1 MGIILKK
8 QVIKIKKYRK
18 ALKEPKMKSIQAL
31 MISGQIEG
39 HTTLPE
45 GVKATKYEE
54 IIPKILNLEE
64 REDVSGVLILLNT
77 VGGDVE
83 AGLAIAEAIAGMS
96 KPTVSLVLGG
106 GHSIGVPL
114 AVSAKKSFITH
125 SASMTIHPVRMNGT
139 VLGVDQAFD
148 YLSRMQ
154 DRINAF
160 IIGHSSTNE
169 KTLRKLLLN
178 TTEMSCDIG
187 SILYGNEAVK
197 AGIIDGVATL
207 SEAISELKRMCAS
220 I

>member
-1 MGIILKK
+1 MNR
-8 QVIKIKKYRK
+8 YSK
-18 ALKEPKMKSIQAL
+18 AIKEPSMKKIQAL

-39 HTTLPE
+39 HTLLPE

-64 REDVSGVLILLNT
+64 NSAVSGVLILLNT

-125 SASMTIHPVRMNGT
+125 SASMIIHPVRMNGV

-160 IIGHSSTNE
+160 IINHSSCQIE
-169 KTLRKLLLN
+169 TLRKLMLN

-187 SILYGNEAVK
+187 SILYGQEAVD
-197 AGIIDGVATL
+197 AGIIDGVANL
-207 SEAISELKRMCAS
+207 SQALAELKKLCGG

>member
-1 MGIILKK
+1 MK
-8 QVIKIKKYRK
+8 VYRPT
-18 ALKEPKMKSIQAL
+18 KEPPFNRIETL

-39 HTTLPE
+39 HTSLPE
-45 GVKATKYEE
+45 GIKATKYED
-54 IIPKILNLEE
+54 IIPKILAFEE
-64 REDVSGVLILLNT
+64 NKNIKGILIILNT

-83 AGLAIAEAIAGMS
+83 AGLAISEAIAGLS

-114 AVSAKKSFITH
+114 AVSAQHSFITH
-125 SASMTIHPVRMNGT
+125 SASMTIHPVRTNGV

-154 DRINAF
+154 NRINAF
-160 IIGHSSTNE
+160 IVGHSHIDETA
-169 KTLRKLLLN
+169 LRKLMLN

-187 SILYGNEAVK
+187 SILYGTEAVN
-197 AGIIDGVATL
+197 AGIIDEVG
-207 SEAISELKRMCAS
+207 SISDAIRALKEM

>member
-1 MGIILKK
+1 M
-8 QVIKIKKYRK
+8 KKYSIAKR
-18 ALKEPKMKSIQAL
+18 EPNYRGIQAL

-39 HTTLPE
+39 HSSLPE

-64 REDVSGVLILLNT
+64 NPFVSGVLILLNT

-83 AGLAIAEAIAGMS
+83 AGLAIAEAISGMT

-125 SASMTIHPVRMNGT
+125 SASMIIHPVRMNGV
-139 VLGVDQAFD
+139 VLGVHQAFD

-160 IIGHSSTNE
+160 IINHSNTNIE
-169 KTLRKLLLN
+169 TLRKLMLN

-187 SILYGNEAVK
+187 SILYGQEAVD

-207 SEAISELKRMCAS
+207 SEALKELKEMSKSSCL
-220 I
+220 

>member
-1 MGIILKK
+1 MKRYIAK
-8 QVIKIKKYRK
+8 R
-18 ALKEPKMKSIQAL
+18 EPSINRIQAL

-39 HTTLPE
+39 HSSLPE

-64 REDVSGVLILLNT
+64 NPLVSGVLILLNT

-83 AGLAIAEAIAGMS
+83 AGLAIAEAISGMT

-125 SASMTIHPVRMNGT
+125 SASMIIHPVRMNGV
-139 VLGVDQAFD
+139 VLGVHQAFD

-160 IIGHSSTNE
+160 IINHSNTNID
-169 KTLRKLLLN
+169 TLRKLMLN

-187 SILYGNEAVK
+187 SILYGQEAVD

-207 SEAISELKRMCAS
+207 SEALSELKEMS
-220 I
+220 KNTIL